1 MRAFGSERRETC
13 YGSGVDAA
21 DIRAFVQRDWQ
32 RIGEYKARAWEPV
45 KSAQG
50 ATAAVLAAESL
61 RLAARELTP
70 DWPSELDRQADLESH
85 ARVGCALRSV
95 PWP

>member
-1 MRAFGSERRETC
+1 
-13 YGSGVDAA
+13 VDAA

-32 RIGEYKARAWEPV
+32 LLREYKERAWEPV
-45 KSAQG
+45 KGARG

-70 DWPSELDRQADLESH
+70 EWPSEVDRRVDLESH
-85 ARVGCALRSV
+85 ARVSRALRSV

>member
-1 MRAFGSERRETC
+1 M
-13 YGSGVDAA
+13 DAA

-70 DWPSELDRQADLESH
+70 DWPSELDRRADLESH
-85 ARVGCALRSV
+85 ARVGRALRSV